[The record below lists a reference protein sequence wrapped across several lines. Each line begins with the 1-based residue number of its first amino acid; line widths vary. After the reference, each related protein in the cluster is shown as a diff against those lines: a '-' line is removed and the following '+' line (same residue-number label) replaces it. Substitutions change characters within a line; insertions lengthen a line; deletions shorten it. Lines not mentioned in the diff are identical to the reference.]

1 MSGPVLLVTGA
12 SSGIGEASARTAADK
27 GYRLVLAARSHD
39 RLASLA
45 DSLGG
50 PARALAI
57 GCDVTVWAD
66 QEAAVAR
73 ALDVF
78 GRIDAVFANAGRG
91 VPRGYTAASPQ
102 DWRDMVL
109 TNVLGVAQ
117 TARATLPALR
127 ASAGHLVL
135 AGSMAGRWPLPGSL
149 YSATKFAVA
158 AMGEALREEL
168 RESGVRVTTLAP
180 GRVNTPFFDRPVQQ
194 GLDAEDIARTL
205 LWVLSQPAAVEVGEV
220 VVRRVCSRDSR
231 REETL
236 VVAG

>member
-12 SSGIGEASARTAADK
+12 SSGIGEAAARTAADS
-27 GYRLVLAARSHD
+27 GYRLVLAARSND

-50 PARALAI
+50 PGRALAV

-102 DWRDMVL
+102 EWRDMVL

-158 AMGEALREEL
+158 AMGEALRDEL
-168 RESGVRVTTLAP
+168 RDSGVRVTTLAP
-180 GRVNTPFFDRPVQQ
+180 GRVNTPFFDRRVEQ

-205 LWVLSQPAAVEVGEV
+205 LWVLNQPAAVEVGEV

-231 REETL
+231 MDETL